1 MVDNIT
7 NYIRSLNFK
16 YNGSLIDEGVEYF
29 NAKGSFVD
37 EHTVHVKGPGEDRR
51 LTANHIVIATGGRPS
66 IPCGLYDRVM
76 SSSIPGALEHCITSD
91 DLFRLE
97 KAPGRTLVVG
107 ASYIALEC
115 AGFLNS
121 FGFDTSVMV
130 RSRVLRK
137 FDQQMGDLVQKHM
150 ERHGV
155 RFLERSLPTSIEKL
169 ADGKLRVQWLVN
181 SVTKKEDVFDT
192 VLFATGRRANTASLN
207 LSAVNLFAEP
217 GSGKIVCCSGETT
230 RVPSIHV
237 IGDARYGNPEL
248 TPVAVKQGTLLA
260 DRLFGGKT
268 KEMDYSLIP
277 TTVFT
282 PLEYSSVGLTEEE
295 ALERIGG
302 DRIDVYHMR

>member
-7 NYIRSLNFK
+7 NYVRSLNFK
-16 YNGSLIDEGVEYF
+16 YNGSLIDQDIEYF

-37 EHTVHVKGPGEDRR
+37 EHTVHLKGPGEDRR

-66 IPCGLYDRVM
+66 IPCGLGGRVM

-169 ADGKLRVQWLVN
+169 ADGKLRVQWVVN
-181 SVTKKEDVFDT
+181 GVTKKEDVFDT